1 MKKIVWVASLCSLG
15 LVACGDSSSSPSS
28 KKGQDYCKVVSSE
41 PLIIEA
47 VEDGVYSKTTFE
59 YSDERL
65 VEKVD
70 FDDKSIAK
78 YACSSYKEDDDY
90 GEVECNGKSV
100 IAHSDERLTKNEYK
114 RLLNTFV
121 SMCKEYDESEN
132 PDQSGDSNENS
143 TPQEHNQSGYP
154 ESSSSALT
162 NQTDLSDYCEVVS
175 DNPLEMYMRY
185 MGLAS
190 TSRYSY
196 NNGTVTVEME
206 YANSAIVDSLC
217 NYEKNNYSYTNVR
230 CKGNKITADY
240 DISMTASE
248 YKQLVKM
255 YKQSCADY
263 KDWGNVETYFE
274 SSSSI
279 VEESSSSIA
288 YSSSIGY
295 EVIEESSSSVENEES
310 SSSSGFEILDDSD
323 GLVAGITYK
332 KEKVVALNAEDLVCD
347 DGGEAASLEGYTVA
361 YEFNNP
367 TDLGRDYLGTNHAY
381 IADNVPAV
389 AAECGS
395 LVLDGTNGL
404 LVPLNEEFRSKGFV
418 AEVRFMPTKPGNI
431 ANIFVA
437 EPPGGNKDG
446 WQIRLDGSYVAF
458 HYRDASLTNEWSVRK
473 IDEVSMD
480 EWHVIR
486 VKIFPTKSELSG
498 TVFYSMNITLDGSLR
513 LASEFKG
520 DISDIQYRLGIGYD
534 SFKQDSHDRRFFT
547 GMIDYIRYGKITEDN
562 L

>member
-1 MKKIVWVASLCSLG
+1 MKKLISAAGAAIVCSLG

-28 KKGQDYCKVVSSE
+28 KKGQDYCKVVSSD
-41 PLIIEA
+41 PLVLETL
-47 VEDGVYSKTTFE
+47 EDGIYSKTSFE

-65 VEKVD
+65 VEKVE
-70 FDDKSIAK
+70 FDDQSIAK
-78 YACSSYKEDDDY
+78 FACSSYMEDDDY
-90 GEVECNGKSV
+90 GVVDCNGKSV
-100 IAHSDERLTKNEYK
+100 VAYSGARLTKNEYK
-114 RLLNTFV
+114 KLLNTFL
-121 SMCKEYDESEN
+121 SMCKEYDEPEDEN
-132 PDQSGDSNENS
+132 SNSDPGDSNQFSES
-143 TPQEHNQSGYP
+143 K
-154 ESSSSALT
+154 SSSSAQGY
-162 NQTDLSDYCEVVS
+162 QTGLSDYCEVVS
-175 DNPLEMYMRY
+175 ENPLEMYMHS

-196 NNGTVTVEME
+196 NNGTVTVETE
-206 YANSAIVDSLC
+206 YENSVVVDSMCAL
-217 NYEKNNYSYTNVR
+217 EKNNFSYSNVR

-240 DISMTASE
+240 NEVMSEVE
-248 YKQLVKM
+248 YKQFVKM
-255 YKQSCADY
+255 YKQTCANY
-263 KDWGNVETYFE
+263 KDWGNIEAYYESSSSVVVE

-279 VEESSSSIA
+279 GYGIIEESSSSI
-288 YSSSIGY
+288 GY
-295 EVIEESSSSVENEES
+295 EESSSSGE
-310 SSSSGFEILDDSD
+310 FTILDDSN

-332 KEKVVALNAEDLVCD
+332 KEKVVAMNAEDLVCD
-347 DGGEAASLEGYTVA
+347 DGGETASLEGYTVA
-361 YEFNNP
+361 YEFNVP

-381 IADNVPAV
+381 IADDVPAV

-404 LVPLNEEFRSKGFV
+404 LVPLSEEFRSKGFV
-418 AEVRFMPTKPGNI
+418 AEVRFMPTAPGDI

-437 EPPGGNKDG
+437 EPPGSEKDG
-446 WQIRLDGSYVAF
+446 WQIRLDGSYVSF
-458 HYRDASLTNEWSVRK
+458 HYRDASLSYDWSVQK

-498 TVFYSMNITLDGSLR
+498 TIFYSMNISLDGSLR

-534 SFKQDSHDRRFFT
+534 SFKQSSHNRRFFT
-547 GMIDYIRYGKITEDN
+547 GKIDYIRYGKITEDN

>member
-1 MKKIVWVASLCSLG
+1 MKKLISAAGAAIVCSLG

-28 KKGQDYCKVVSSE
+28 KKGQDYCKVVSSD
-41 PLIIEA
+41 PLVLETL
-47 VEDGVYSKTTFE
+47 EDGIYSKTSFE

-65 VEKVD
+65 VEKVE
-70 FDDKSIAK
+70 FDDQSIAK
-78 YACSSYKEDDDY
+78 FACSSYMEDDDY
-90 GEVECNGKSV
+90 GVVDCNGKSV
-100 IAHSDERLTKNEYK
+100 VAYSGARLTKNEYK
-114 RLLNTFV
+114 KLLNTFL
-121 SMCKEYDESEN
+121 SMCKEYDEPEGEN
-132 PDQSGDSNENS
+132 SNSDPGDSNQFSES
-143 TPQEHNQSGYP
+143 K
-154 ESSSSALT
+154 SSSSAQGY
-162 NQTDLSDYCEVVS
+162 QTGLSDYCEVVS
-175 DNPLEMYMRY
+175 ENPLEMYMHS

-196 NNGTVTVEME
+196 NNGTVTVETE
-206 YANSAIVDSLC
+206 YENSAVVDSMCAL
-217 NYEKNNYSYTNVR
+217 EKNNFSYSNVR

-240 DISMTASE
+240 NEVMSEVE
-248 YKQLVKM
+248 YKQFVKM
-255 YKQSCADY
+255 YKQTCANY
-263 KDWGNVETYFE
+263 KDWGNIEAYYESSSSVVVE

-279 VEESSSSIA
+279 GYGIIEESSSSI
-288 YSSSIGY
+288 GY
-295 EVIEESSSSVENEES
+295 EESSSSGE
-310 SSSSGFEILDDSD
+310 FTILDDSN

-332 KEKVVALNAEDLVCD
+332 KEKVVAMNAEDLVCD
-347 DGGEAASLEGYTVA
+347 DGGETASLEGYTVA
-361 YEFNNP
+361 YEFNVP

-381 IADNVPAV
+381 IADDVPAV

-404 LVPLNEEFRSKGFV
+404 LVPLSEEFRSKGFV
-418 AEVRFMPTKPGNI
+418 AEVRFMPTAPGDI

-437 EPPGGNKDG
+437 EPPGSEKDG
-446 WQIRLDGSYVAF
+446 WQIRLDGSYVSF
-458 HYRDASLTNEWSVRK
+458 HYRDASLSYDWSVQK

-498 TVFYSMNITLDGSLR
+498 TIFYSMNISLDGSLR

-534 SFKQDSHDRRFFT
+534 SFKQSSHNRRFFT
-547 GMIDYIRYGKITEDN
+547 GKIDYIRYGKITEDN

>member
-1 MKKIVWVASLCSLG
+1 MKKLISAAGAAIVCSLG

-28 KKGQDYCKVVSSE
+28 KKGQDYCKVVSSD
-41 PLIIEA
+41 PLVLETL
-47 VEDGVYSKTTFE
+47 EDGIYSKTSFE

-65 VEKVD
+65 VEKVE
-70 FDDKSIAK
+70 FDDQSIAK
-78 YACSSYKEDDDY
+78 FACSSYMEDDDY
-90 GEVECNGKSV
+90 GVVDCNGKSV
-100 IAHSDERLTKNEYK
+100 VAYSGARLTKNEYK
-114 RLLNTFV
+114 KLLNTFL
-121 SMCKEYDESEN
+121 SMCKEYDEPEDEN
-132 PDQSGDSNENS
+132 SNSDPGDSNQFSES
-143 TPQEHNQSGYP
+143 K
-154 ESSSSALT
+154 SSSSAQGY
-162 NQTDLSDYCEVVS
+162 QTGLSDYCEVVS
-175 DNPLEMYMRY
+175 ENPLEMYMHS

-196 NNGTVTVEME
+196 NNGTVTVETE
-206 YANSAIVDSLC
+206 YENSVVVDSMCAL
-217 NYEKNNYSYTNVR
+217 EKNNFSYSNVR

-240 DISMTASE
+240 NEVMSEVE
-248 YKQLVKM
+248 YKQFVKM
-255 YKQSCADY
+255 YKQTCANY

-274 SSSSI
+274 SSSSVVVESSSSI
-279 VEESSSSIA
+279 GYGIIEESSSSI
-288 YSSSIGY
+288 GY
-295 EVIEESSSSVENEES
+295 EESSSSGE
-310 SSSSGFEILDDSD
+310 FTILDDSN

-332 KEKVVALNAEDLVCD
+332 KEKVVAMNAEDLVCD
-347 DGGEAASLEGYTVA
+347 DGGETASLEGYTVA
-361 YEFNNP
+361 YEFNVP

-381 IADNVPAV
+381 IADDVPAV

-404 LVPLNEEFRSKGFV
+404 LVPLSEEFRSKGFV
-418 AEVRFMPTKPGNI
+418 AEVRFMPTAPGDI

-437 EPPGGNKDG
+437 EPPGSEKDG
-446 WQIRLDGSYVAF
+446 WQIRLDGSYVSF
-458 HYRDASLTNEWSVRK
+458 HYRDASLSYDWSVQK

-498 TVFYSMNITLDGSLR
+498 TIFYSMNISLDGSLR

-534 SFKQDSHDRRFFT
+534 SFKQSSHNRRFFT
-547 GMIDYIRYGKITEDN
+547 GKIDYIRYGKITEDN

>member
-1 MKKIVWVASLCSLG
+1 MKKLVWVASLCSLG

-154 ESSSSALT
+154 ESSSSELT

-263 KDWGNVETYFE
+263 KDWGNVEVDF
-274 SSSSI
+274 
-279 VEESSSSIA
+279 
-288 YSSSIGY
+288 G
-295 EVIEESSSSVENEES
+295 SSSSVGSSPSEEVNA
-310 SSSSGFEILDDSD
+310 D
-323 GLVAGITYK
+323 GSISWYGQVTYK
-332 KEKVVALNAEDLVCD
+332 KEKVVASNAAELRCT
-347 DGGEAASLEGYTVA
+347 ETYEPENLSKYNVA
-361 YEFNNP
+361 YEFNDA
-367 TDLGRDYLGTNHAY
+367 TDLGRDYLGNNNAY
-381 IADNVPAV
+381 IDDRVTPV
-389 AAECGS
+389 EAECGS
-395 LVLDGTNGL
+395 LVLNGSNGL
-404 LVPLNEEFRSKGFV
+404 LIPLDDVFKNNGLV
-418 AEVRFMPTKPGNI
+418 AEVRFMATAEGHMS
-431 ANIFVA
+431 NIFVA
-437 EPPGGNKDG
+437 EPPGSGVDG
-446 WQIRLDGSYVAF
+446 WQIRLDGSFLRF
-458 HYRDASLTNEWSVRK
+458 HYRDADDDYDWHIENVGEITLN
-473 IDEVSMD
+473 

-486 VKIFPTKSELSG
+486 VDMGPDAPGSSTLMLS
-498 TVFYSMNITLDGSLR
+498 ITLDG
-513 LASEFKG
+513 ASSVNAITHG
-520 DISDIQYRLGIGYD
+520 DISDIKYGLGIGYD
-534 SFKQDSHDRRFFT
+534 SMYQGLHEQRFFT
-547 GMIDYIRYGKITEDN
+547 GKIDYIRYAKQ
-562 L
+562 

>member
-1 MKKIVWVASLCSLG
+1 MKKLISAAGAAIVCSLG

-28 KKGQDYCKVVSSE
+28 KKGQDYCKVVSSD
-41 PLIIEA
+41 PLVLETL
-47 VEDGVYSKTTFE
+47 EDGIYSKTSFE

-65 VEKVD
+65 VEKVE
-70 FDDKSIAK
+70 FDDQSIAK
-78 YACSSYKEDDDY
+78 FACSSYMEDDDY
-90 GEVECNGKSV
+90 GVVDCNGKSV
-100 IAHSDERLTKNEYK
+100 VAYSGARLTKNEYK
-114 RLLNTFV
+114 KLLNTFL
-121 SMCKEYDESEN
+121 SMCKEYDEPEDEN
-132 PDQSGDSNENS
+132 SNSDPGDSNQFSES
-143 TPQEHNQSGYP
+143 K
-154 ESSSSALT
+154 SSSSAQGY
-162 NQTDLSDYCEVVS
+162 QTGLSDYCEVVS
-175 DNPLEMYMRY
+175 ENPLEMYMHS

-196 NNGTVTVEME
+196 NNGTVTVETE
-206 YANSAIVDSLC
+206 YENSAVVDSMCAL
-217 NYEKNNYSYTNVR
+217 EKNNFSYSNVR

-240 DISMTASE
+240 NEVMSEVE
-248 YKQLVKM
+248 YKQFVKM
-255 YKQSCADY
+255 YKQTCANY

-274 SSSSI
+274 SSSSVVVESSSSI
-279 VEESSSSIA
+279 GYGIIEESSSSI
-288 YSSSIGY
+288 GY
-295 EVIEESSSSVENEES
+295 EESSSSGE
-310 SSSSGFEILDDSD
+310 FTILDDSN

-332 KEKVVALNAEDLVCD
+332 KEKVVAMNAEDLVCD
-347 DGGEAASLEGYTVA
+347 DGGETASLEGYTVA
-361 YEFNNP
+361 YEFNVP

-381 IADNVPAV
+381 IADDVPAV

-404 LVPLNEEFRSKGFV
+404 LVPLSEEFRSEGFV
-418 AEVRFMPTKPGNI
+418 AEVRFMPTAPGDI

-437 EPPGGNKDG
+437 EPPGSEKDG
-446 WQIRLDGSYVAF
+446 WQIRLDGSYVSF
-458 HYRDASLTNEWSVRK
+458 HYRDASLSYDWSVQK

-498 TVFYSMNITLDGSLR
+498 TIFYSMNISLDGSLR

-534 SFKQDSHDRRFFT
+534 SFKQSSHNRRFFT
-547 GMIDYIRYGKITEDN
+547 GKIDYIRYGKITEDN